1 MSVSD
6 KGFAIKRMHLHSPNL
21 STPQSLEGLFTSLSI
36 NLDMRVPF
44 INGTITI
51 YDAQGY
57 SELFPILGE
66 ELLELEIETK
76 NGRTNKI
83 DSFKGLFRIYGTTPQ
98 ERNSTG
104 VGAAYSLKF
113 VSIEYFINRRIKIY
127 QSFLKRDNLNSPT
140 SLPLSE
146 IVKLVYNQ
154 HIKQQMLELY
164 PDFTKDIET
173 EQTLRNYQIIF
184 PNMNPYSAIL
194 MSARRAIS
202 ADRLNNKGATYIF
215 FEDFDKF
222 KFVSLESLM
231 AVQPVRTYNL
241 VPTAL
246 MESSASLDPINLI
259 DDFKVLKTFDVR
271 DNIDEGMYSSKL
283 ITYDFERM
291 LVRKFDYEYVPQ
303 LDMITQEVVIDG
315 VKRKVVKKSIT
326 DPNTDT
332 LIDRSKAI
340 SPLGKLC
347 TQNNDNLNHPFQSV
361 HLVSSNMSH
370 DIAFEKNLKEQGGYK
385 EKGIEPKQIEE
396 YFLQRHSQLQQ
407 LENIKVGVT
416 LKKSDS
422 TLKLGDMIELNIP
435 SETIAE
441 NKNPNVPP
449 ANHFFY
455 GGKYIISKISH
466 TISMS
471 EDSLVTSLELSKNS
485 LDNPMP
491 DFKPDVLQQEDIFN
505 SDFTSDGTPRVT
517 GQEYYE

>member
-21 STPQSLEGLFTSLSI
+21 STPQSLEGLFTTLNI

-57 SELFPILGE
+57 NELFPILGE

-83 DSFKGLFRIYGTTPQ
+83 DTFKGLYRIYSMTPQ
-98 ERNSTG
+98 ERNSAG
-104 VGAAYSLKF
+104 VGVAYTLKF
-113 VSIEYFINRRIKIY
+113 VSIEYFINRKIKIY
-127 QSFLKRDNLNSPT
+127 QSFLKRDNLNSSS
-140 SLPLSE
+140 SLPLSA
-146 IVKLVYNQ
+146 IVKLIYDQ
-154 HIKQQMLELY
+154 YIKQQMLELY
-164 PDFTKDIET
+164 PDFVKEIEA

-222 KFVSLESLM
+222 KFVSLESLF
-231 AVQPVRTYNL
+231 AEEPVRTLNF
-241 VPTAL
+241 VPTAI
-246 MESSASLDPINLI
+246 MDPSSTLDPLNLV
-259 DDFKVLKTFDVR
+259 DQFQVLKTFDVR

-291 LVRKFDYEYVPQ
+291 LIRQFDYEYVPQ
-303 LDMITQEVVIDG
+303 LDMITREVIIDG
-315 VKRKVVKKSIT
+315 EKRKVVKKSIS

-332 LIDRSKAI
+332 LIDRSKAVN
-340 SPLGKLC
+340 PLGKLC
-347 TQNNDNLNHPFQSV
+347 THNNDNLNHPFQSV

-370 DIAFEKNLKEQGGYK
+370 DIAFEKNLKESGGYK

-407 LENIKVGVT
+407 LENIKVAVT
-416 LKKSDS
+416 LKKSDA
-422 TLKLGDMIELNIP
+422 TLRLGNMVDFNIP
-435 SETIAE
+435 SETISE

-455 GGKYIISKISH
+455 GGKYIVSKISH

-471 EDSLVTSLELSKNS
+471 DEALVTSLELSKNS

-491 DFKPDVLQQEDIFN
+491 DFRPEVLQQEDIFN
-505 SDFTSDGTPRVT
+505 TDVASDGTPRVT
-517 GQEYYE
+517 GQGVY